1 VTIGQVGPTV
11 FQDCN
16 GQLDVVQP
24 TVNSGAS
31 YVVPGTGGV
40 TNWTVTSWSTRATS
54 DAGQTMTLKIFRL
67 ASGPSTYTVI
77 GHDGPRTLL
86 SGLNQFQSHV
96 AAQTGD
102 ILGSNWSGSAGAC
115 TFFAASQAYD
125 YRSGDLGDGGTA
137 PFSTDATHDS
147 RANISAEITPT
158 GDFAVNKP
166 RTKPNGTAILTMRVP
181 NPGVLSVS
189 GGGAKASSSG
199 ATKQVPA
206 AGKVKVVIKAKG
218 LKKRQLG
225 RKGKVTVKPKITFTP
240 TGGIP
245 TSEFRKIK
253 LHRRH

>member
-137 PFSTDATHDS
+137 PFGTDSTHDA

-158 GDFAVNKP
+158 GDFAAPSPPSWPSSPGAGSRLAPHKRVAASPHP
-166 RTKPNGTAILTMRVP
+166 RT
-181 NPGVLSVS
+181 NP
-189 GGGAKASSSG
+189 
-199 ATKQVPA
+199 TY
-206 AGKVKVVIKAKG
+206 
-218 LKKRQLG
+218 
-225 RKGKVTVKPKITFTP
+225 
-240 TGGIP
+240 
-245 TSEFRKIK
+245 
-253 LHRRH
+253 